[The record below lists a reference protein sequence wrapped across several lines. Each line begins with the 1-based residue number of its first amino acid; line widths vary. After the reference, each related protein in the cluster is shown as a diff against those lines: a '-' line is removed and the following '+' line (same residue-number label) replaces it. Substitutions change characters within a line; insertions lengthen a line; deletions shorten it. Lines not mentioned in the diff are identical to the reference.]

1 MNYVELS
8 SKDVENKTSELYN
21 KILSTDYKFDLVI
34 FIAKGSYTIGK
45 KLSELGNCPLL
56 EIKAT
61 RKGNKLKKIVCPFL
75 KLIPKKIKMYLRNKE
90 VKSNI
95 HEKNIERNVIY
106 NVEKWSKYKECKN
119 IILVDDSVDTGYSI
133 KACKEEIERFFPN
146 SNIKVAAFNYFEK
159 SENIIKVDYSIYKE
173 MMMNGP
179 WSNDSKYH
187 KEFLKEYDNWIL
199 EKQEAT
205 MKLLLILESHFF
217 IDKHSDVWCDRVVDY
232 NFLKRYMSSFS
243 EIVVCGRTDTINN
256 EKYKLKVTGP
266 SVSFRQLPNF
276 YGIKG
281 LIKNIF
287 KIRKLIRSYSKEV
300 DVVLY
305 RVPTPLSLF
314 TYKEVLRQR
323 KVLGVEFMI
332 SADKMIEGNGIIKN
346 FLNKRIDNIAKNICK
361 KANGVS
367 YVTDYVLQKKYPS
380 NSIINGK
387 ETNEYFATSYSTI
400 ELEKDNL
407 ELRNWYIT
415 NKPNEYKIIHTGFMD
430 TYRKGQDIL
439 IRALKILIDDGYNVS
454 LTLIGDGKKR
464 LEFEKLA
471 KDLNILDKVNFTGS
485 IKDKQKIYDYLKNSH
500 LLVFPTE
507 SEGLPRTIIEAMAV
521 GLPCVSSPVD
531 GIVELLEPDCLVQ
544 ERTPEKYAEK
554 IEELLSDWNSMI
566 NIGKQNYEKAL
577 KYEKSILDIK
587 RQDFYSKLCNLAK
600 LKKQKR

>member
-1 MNYVELS
+1 
-8 SKDVENKTSELYN
+8 
-21 KILSTDYKFDLVI
+21 
-34 FIAKGSYTIGK
+34 
-45 KLSELGNCPLL
+45 
-56 EIKAT
+56 
-61 RKGNKLKKIVCPFL
+61 
-75 KLIPKKIKMYLRNKE
+75 
-90 VKSNI
+90 
-95 HEKNIERNVIY
+95 
-106 NVEKWSKYKECKN
+106 
-119 IILVDDSVDTGYSI
+119 
-133 KACKEEIERFFPN
+133 
-146 SNIKVAAFNYFEK
+146 
-159 SENIIKVDYSIYKE
+159 
-173 MMMNGP
+173 
-179 WSNDSKYH
+179 
-187 KEFLKEYDNWIL
+187 
-199 EKQEAT
+199 

-217 IDKHSDVWCDRVVDY
+217 IDEHGDVWCDRVVDY

-346 FLNKRIDNIAKNICK
+346 FLNKRIDKIAKNICK

-407 ELRNWYIT
+407 ELRTWNIT

-531 GIVELLEPDCLVQ
+531 GIVELLEPNCLVQ

-600 LKKQKR
+600 LKKKKR